1 MTEGRK
7 WYLVYTKPRNEDAL
21 ERKFLDAGL
30 EVLNPKVKE
39 RKYVRRRVTEA
50 VSPLF
55 PCYVFVKFDVFRN
68 YRLVKY
74 SRGVK
79 KLVGFENCPTP
90 VSDAIISS
98 IEGRTEGGFVAVRK
112 DMFRA
117 GDTVQIKAGPLSG
130 FDAIFEN
137 EVKDTERVSILLKT
151 VNARVVVDQALLSK
165 IS

>member
-1 MTEGRK
+1 MTGDRK

-21 ERKFLDAGL
+21 EKKFLDAGL

-68 YRLVKY
+68 YRFVKY
-74 SRGVK
+74 ARGVK

-90 VSDAIISS
+90 VSDGIISS
-98 IEGRTEGGFVAVRK
+98 IEERTEGGFVAIRK

-117 GDTVQIKAGPLSG
+117 GDAVHIKAGPLSG
-130 FDAIFEN
+130 FDAIFER
-137 EVKDTERVSILLKT
+137 EVKDTERVSILLKA